1 LLLLLLLLVELVEVA
16 LLHVL
21 NDAGELLLEASGDV
35 FIAAAA
41 AVVGL
46 KAGRPSLFVLLNLG
60 VFGRSGSWCCRLCV
74 VEVFVFVG
82 CFFFPSPPSLYS
94 VASTSTT
101 ATGLYNAL
109 DGRRGHDDR
118 RVSEGEAND
127 RFAAARLLLLKALLG
142 LGLVNDFARLQLF
155 GEAVGD
161 VVGLPSMS
169 PGRGLYSE
177 PIHPML
183 VAGAGAGAGA
193 RAASFRRC
201 DGGGGVGGGESL

>member
-1 LLLLLLLLVELVEVA
+1 MLLLLLVELVEVA

-41 AVVGL
+41 AVVGS

-82 CFFFPSPPSLYS
+82 FFFFPSPPSLYS

-101 ATGLYNAL
+101 TTGLYNAL
-109 DGRRGHDDR
+109 DGRRGHEDR

-183 VAGAGAGAGA
+183 AAGAGAGAGA
-193 RAASFRRC
+193 RAGAA
-201 DGGGGVGGGESL
+201 

>member
-1 LLLLLLLLVELVEVA
+1 LAVTLLLLLLLLVELVEVA

-35 FIAAAA
+35 FIAAA

-101 ATGLYNAL
+101 TTGLYNAL

-183 VAGAGAGAGA
+183 AAGAGAG
-193 RAASFRRC
+193 AASFRRC
-201 DGGGGVGGGESL
+201 DGGGEVGGGESL